1 MQQSPF
7 RSLFARGDLICVR
20 SEARAFE
27 VKPRRRA
34 DRRASAASFSSRI
47 KGTKHEVVEWAQEH
61 SQVNVLQQRAT
72 LRLKPTDAR
81 KSFKDRE

>member
-1 MQQSPF
+1 
-7 RSLFARGDLICVR
+7 
-20 SEARAFE
+20 
-27 VKPRRRA
+27 VKPGRPP
-34 DRRASAASFSSRI
+34 SFGRI

-61 SQVNVLQQRAT
+61 WQVNMLQQRPT